1 MEQTA
6 KQVVFKGRVQ
16 GVGFRYTVHRFAL
29 QHHLTGFVKN
39 CSDGTVEALFQGTAA
54 AIAACMDDVKDAFIG
69 YLRDVETTTQP
80 VNPRYQDF
88 RITY

>member
-16 GVGFRYTVHRFAL
+16 GVGFRYTAHRIAV
-29 QHHLTGFVKN
+29 QHNLTGFVRN
-39 CSDGTVEALFQGTAA
+39 CPDGTVEALFQGTAA
-54 AIAACMDDVKDAFIG
+54 AIAACIGDVKNAFSG
-69 YLRDVETTTQP
+69 YLRDVETTIQP